1 MASGPESS
9 RTCPGR
15 SERSDRVTSHQLLQL
30 ALRSTAVGYV
40 LFLIFVPLAALAQ
53 QSIAAGLDR
62 FIQDVAA
69 PQAAAALWLTVE
81 TAAIATAINAI
92 FGTLSAVVLV
102 RYEFP
107 GRWLLNALVD
117 LPFAIPTLVAGL
129 MIAAIYGPTSV
140 LGTWLQEGGMT
151 VLYNQ
156 PGIILAMLFV
166 TMPFT
171 IRSLQPVLMGLER
184 DQEEAAFTLGAS
196 PWLTFWKVTVP
207 SVLPGLLTGIFLT
220 FVRALGEFG
229 SIVIVAGNIPMKT
242 QVASVYVYG
251 EIESYN
257 PQAATS
263 VSVLILLISFLVLLL
278 LERLTRRPGE
288 RVPRWLRWNGTRGS
302 RRAEATLPTAAI

>member
-1 MASGPESS
+1 M
-9 RTCPGR
+9 
-15 SERSDRVTSHQLLQL
+15 TSHMLLSL
-30 ALRSTAVGYV
+30 ALRSAAVGYV
-40 LFLIFVPLAALAQ
+40 LILIFLPLAALAQ
-53 QSIAAGLDR
+53 QSFAAGWDR
-62 FIQDVAA
+62 FIQDLS
-69 PQAAAALWLTVE
+69 AAASGGGAL
-81 TAAIATAINAI
+81 AHSGNRCDCDGDQRHIRHAIGARA
-92 FGTLSAVVLV
+92 GAV
-102 RYEFP
+102 RIP

-129 MIAAIYGPTSV
+129 MIAAIYGPTSL
-140 LGTWLQEGGMT
+140 LGTWLQQGGMA

-196 PWLTFWKVTVP
+196 PWMTFWKVTVP
-207 SVLPGLLTGIFLT
+207 SVLPGLLTGVFLT

-288 RVPRWLRWNGTRGS
+288 RLPKRDSNSRSAGTIPARIPQCRLPRLKREPG
-302 RRAEATLPTAAI
+302 

>member
-1 MASGPESS
+1 MTA
-9 RTCPGR
+9 
-15 SERSDRVTSHQLLQL
+15 HLLLSL
-30 ALRSTAVGYV
+30 ALRSAAVGYV
-40 LFLIFVPLAALAQ
+40 LVLIFLPLAALAQ
-53 QSIAAGLDR
+53 QSVAAGIDR
-62 FIQDVAA
+62 FIQDLSA

-81 TAAIATAINAI
+81 TAAIATAINAL
-92 FGTLSAVVLV
+92 FGTLSALVLV

-129 MIAAIYGPTSV
+129 MIAAIYGPTSL
-140 LGTWLQEGGMT
+140 LGTWLQQGGMA

-156 PGIILAMLFV
+156 PGIILAMVFV

-196 PWLTFWKVTVP
+196 PWITFWKVTVP
-207 SVLPGLLTGIFLT
+207 SILPGLLTGVFLT

-288 RVPRWLRWNGTRGS
+288 RLPRLFQWTRQKDERGS
-302 RRAEATLPTAAI
+302 ESAVSTATI

>member
-1 MASGPESS
+1 M
-9 RTCPGR
+9 
-15 SERSDRVTSHQLLQL
+15 LLSL
-30 ALRSTAVGYV
+30 ALRSAAVGYV
-40 LFLIFVPLAALAQ
+40 LLLIFLPLAALAQ
-53 QSIAAGLDR
+53 QSVAAGWDR
-62 FIQDVAA
+62 FIQDVSA
-69 PQAAAALWLTVE
+69 PQAVAALWLTVE
-81 TAAIATAINAI
+81 TAAIATAINAV
-92 FGTLSAVVLV
+92 FGTLSALVLV

-140 LGTWLQEGGMT
+140 IGTWLQQGGLA

-196 PWLTFWKVTVP
+196 PWMTFWKVTVP
-207 SVLPGLLTGIFLT
+207 SVLPGLLTGVFLT

-263 VSVLILLISFLVLLL
+263 VSVLILLISFVVLLL

-288 RVPRWLRWNGTRGS
+288 RLPKLWRWSSRNEQPDRDSAVPTG
-302 RRAEATLPTAAI
+302 AH

>member
-1 MASGPESS
+1 M
-9 RTCPGR
+9 
-15 SERSDRVTSHQLLQL
+15 LLSL
-30 ALRSTAVGYV
+30 ALRSAAVGYV
-40 LFLIFVPLAALAQ
+40 LVLIFLPLAALAQ

-62 FIQDVAA
+62 FLQDLSA

-81 TAAIATAINAI
+81 TAAIATAINAV
-92 FGTLSAVVLV
+92 FGTLSALVLV

-129 MIAAIYGPTSV
+129 MIAAIYGPTSL
-140 LGTWLQEGGMT
+140 LGTWLQRGGMA

-156 PGIILAMLFV
+156 PGIVLAMLFV

-171 IRSLQPVLMGLER
+171 IRSLQPVLMGLEG
-184 DQEEAAFTLGAS
+184 DQEEAAITLGAG
-196 PWLTFWKVTVP
+196 PWTTFWKVTVP
-207 SVLPGLLTGIFLT
+207 AVLPGLLTGVFLT

-263 VSVLILLISFLVLLL
+263 VSVLILLISLLVLLL

-288 RVPRWLRWNGTRGS
+288 RLPRLLQWTS
-302 RRAEATLPTAAI
+302 RRDERENRSTVPTMGT

>member
-1 MASGPESS
+1 M
-9 RTCPGR
+9 
-15 SERSDRVTSHQLLQL
+15 LLSL
-30 ALRSTAVGYV
+30 ALRSAAVGYV
-40 LFLIFVPLAALAQ
+40 LVLIFLPLAALAQ
-53 QSIAAGLDR
+53 QSVATGWDR
-62 FIQDVAA
+62 FIQDLSA

-81 TAAIATAINAI
+81 TAAIATAINAV
-92 FGTLSAVVLV
+92 FGTMSALVLV

-129 MIAAIYGPTSV
+129 MIAAIYGPTSL
-140 LGTWLQEGGMT
+140 LGTWLQQGGMA

-171 IRSLQPVLMGLER
+171 IRSLQPVLMGLDR

-196 PWLTFWKVTVP
+196 PWTTFWKVTVP
-207 SVLPGLLTGIFLT
+207 SVLPGLLTGVFLT

-288 RVPRWLRWNGTRGS
+288 RLPRLLQWTS
-302 RRAEATLPTAAI
+302 RRERPGRDSAVSAAAI

>member
-1 MASGPESS
+1 L
-9 RTCPGR
+9 
-15 SERSDRVTSHQLLQL
+15 TSHLLVSV
-30 ALRSTAVGYV
+30 ALRSAAVGYV
-40 LFLIFVPLAALAQ
+40 LLLIFLPLAALAQ
-53 QSIAAGLDR
+53 QSVAAGWDR
-62 FIQDVAA
+62 FIQDLSA

-81 TAAIATAINAI
+81 TAAIATAINAV
-92 FGTLSAVVLV
+92 FGTLSALVLV

-140 LGTWLQEGGMT
+140 IGTWLQQGGLT

-196 PWLTFWKVTVP
+196 PWMTFWKVTVP
-207 SVLPGLLTGIFLT
+207 SVLPGLLTGVFLT

-263 VSVLILLISFLVLLL
+263 VSVLILLISFVVLLL

-288 RVPRWLRWNGTRGS
+288 RLPQLFRWSS
-302 RRAEATLPTAAI
+302 RNEQPGQDSAVPTAAH

>member
-1 MASGPESS
+1 
-9 RTCPGR
+9 
-15 SERSDRVTSHQLLQL
+15 
-30 ALRSTAVGYV
+30 
-40 LFLIFVPLAALAQ
+40 
-53 QSIAAGLDR
+53 
-62 FIQDVAA
+62 
-69 PQAAAALWLTVE
+69 
-81 TAAIATAINAI
+81 
-92 FGTLSAVVLV
+92 
-102 RYEFP
+102 
-107 GRWLLNALVD
+107 
-117 LPFAIPTLVAGL
+117 
-129 MIAAIYGPTSV
+129 MIAAIYGPTSL
-140 LGTWLQEGGMT
+140 LGTWLQQGGMA

-156 PGIILAMLFV
+156 PGIILAMVFV

-196 PWLTFWKVTVP
+196 PWITFWKVTVP
-207 SVLPGLLTGIFLT
+207 SILPGLLTGVFLT

-288 RVPRWLRWNGTRGS
+288 RLPRLFQWTRQKDPRDTES
-302 RRAEATLPTAAI
+302 VVPTAAI

>member
-1 MASGPESS
+1 M
-9 RTCPGR
+9 
-15 SERSDRVTSHQLLQL
+15 TSHLLISL
-30 ALRSTAVGYV
+30 ALRSAAVGYV
-40 LFLIFVPLAALAQ
+40 LLLIFLPLAALAQ
-53 QSIAAGLDR
+53 QSVAAGWDR
-62 FIQDVAA
+62 FIQDLSA
-69 PQAAAALWLTVE
+69 PQAAAALWLTIE
-81 TAAIATAINAI
+81 TAAIATAINAV
-92 FGTLSAVVLV
+92 FGTISALVLV

-140 LGTWLQEGGMT
+140 LGTWLQQGGLT

-196 PWLTFWKVTVP
+196 PWTTFWKVTVP
-207 SVLPGLLTGIFLT
+207 SVLPGLLTGVFLT

-263 VSVLILLISFLVLLL
+263 VSVLILLISFVVLLL

-288 RVPRWLRWNGTRGS
+288 RLPNLFLWS
-302 RRAEATLPTAAI
+302 RQDDQPSHDSALPTAAH

>member
-1 MASGPESS
+1 M
-9 RTCPGR
+9 
-15 SERSDRVTSHQLLQL
+15 LLRL
-30 ALRSTAVGYV
+30 ALRSAAVGYV
-40 LFLIFVPLAALAQ
+40 LLLIFLPLAALAQ
-53 QSIAAGLDR
+53 QSVAAGWERL
-62 FIQDVAA
+62 IQDISA

-81 TAAIATAINAI
+81 TAAVTTAINAL
-92 FGTLSAVVLV
+92 FGTLSAMVLV

-140 LGTWLQEGGMT
+140 LGTWLQQGGIT

-156 PGIILAMLFV
+156 PGIVLAMLFV

-196 PWLTFWKVTVP
+196 PWITFWKVTVP
-207 SVLPGLLTGIFLT
+207 SVLPGLLTGVFLT

-263 VSVLILLISFLVLLL
+263 VSVLILLISFLALLL
-278 LERLTRRPGE
+278 LERLIRRPGE
-288 RVPRWLRWNGTRGS
+288 RMPRLFGRTRGETPQEQKS
-302 RRAEATLPTAAI
+302 GMAAVAL

>member
-1 MASGPESS
+1 M
-9 RTCPGR
+9 
-15 SERSDRVTSHQLLQL
+15 TSHRLLSL

-40 LFLIFVPLAALAQ
+40 LVLIFLPLAALAQ
-53 QSIAAGLDR
+53 QSVVAGLDR
-62 FIQDVAA
+62 FIQDIAA

-81 TAAIATAINAI
+81 TAAIATAINAL
-92 FGTLSAVVLV
+92 FGTLAALVLV
-102 RYEFP
+102 RYEFA

-129 MIAAIYGPTSV
+129 MIAAIYGPTSL
-140 LGTWLQEGGMT
+140 LGTWLQQGGMA

-171 IRSLQPVLMGLER
+171 IRSLQPVLMGLDR

-196 PWLTFWKVTVP
+196 PWMTFWKVTVP
-207 SVLPGLLTGIFLT
+207 SVLPGLLTGVFLN

-263 VSVLILLISFLVLLL
+263 VSVLILFISFLVLLL

-288 RVPRWLRWNGTRGS
+288 RLPRLFQRSRGRTEQGNGS
-302 RRAEATLPTAAI
+302 ALPTEAL

>member
-1 MASGPESS
+1 MTA
-9 RTCPGR
+9 
-15 SERSDRVTSHQLLQL
+15 HMLLSL
-30 ALRSTAVGYV
+30 ALRSAAVGYV
-40 LFLIFVPLAALAQ
+40 LLLIFLPLAALAQ
-53 QSIAAGLDR
+53 QSVAAGWDR
-62 FIQDVAA
+62 FIQDLSA

-81 TAAIATAINAI
+81 TAAIATAINGV
-92 FGTLSAVVLV
+92 FGTVSALVLV

-129 MIAAIYGPTSV
+129 MIAAIYGPTSL
-140 LGTWLQEGGMT
+140 LGTWLQQGGMA

-156 PGIILAMLFV
+156 PGIILAMVFV

-196 PWLTFWKVTVP
+196 PWITFWKVTVP
-207 SVLPGLLTGIFLT
+207 SILPGLLTGVFLT

-229 SIVIVAGNIPMKT
+229 SIVIAAGNIPMKT

-288 RVPRWLRWNGTRGS
+288 RLPRLFQWTRQKDPRDS
-302 RRAEATLPTAAI
+302 ESVVPTAAI

>member
-1 MASGPESS
+1 M
-9 RTCPGR
+9 
-15 SERSDRVTSHQLLQL
+15 TSHLLLSL
-30 ALRSTAVGYV
+30 ALRSAAVGYV
-40 LFLIFVPLAALAQ
+40 LVLIFLPLAALAQ
-53 QSIAAGLDR
+53 QSVAAGIDR
-62 FIQDVAA
+62 FIQDLSA

-81 TAAIATAINAI
+81 TAAIATAINAL
-92 FGTLSAVVLV
+92 FGTLSALVLV

-129 MIAAIYGPTSV
+129 MIAAIYGPTSL
-140 LGTWLQEGGMT
+140 LGTWLQQGGMA

-156 PGIILAMLFV
+156 PGIILAMVFV

-196 PWLTFWKVTVP
+196 PWITFWKVTVP
-207 SVLPGLLTGIFLT
+207 SILPGLLTGVFLT

-288 RVPRWLRWNGTRGS
+288 RLPRLFQWTRQKDERGS
-302 RRAEATLPTAAI
+302 ESVVSTATI